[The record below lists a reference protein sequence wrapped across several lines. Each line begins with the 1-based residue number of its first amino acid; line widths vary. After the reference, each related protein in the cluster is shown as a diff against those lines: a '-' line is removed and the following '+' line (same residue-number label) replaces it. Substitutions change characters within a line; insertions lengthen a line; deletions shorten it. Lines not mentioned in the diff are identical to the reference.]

1 MFSSEFCEISK
12 NTFFYLTPPVAASV
26 ICSHSIVKT
35 DDFYNS
41 TQRRIYKQVEH
52 VRWIFFAKIVI
63 PEVVFPRVVL

>member
-12 NTFFYLTPPVAASV
+12 NTFFYFTPPVAASV
-26 ICSHSIVKT
+26 ICSRSIVKT